1 MSDEEEVHSEEEEE
15 EEEESRQ
22 DTGPSEAELAMQRR
36 RDQAKISS
44 SGLDE
49 AAQELLEQN
58 RLEREAMDAEI
69 KELRAR
75 NERRKRERQEEEK
88 RLAEQRAE
96 EEQRRRA
103 EEEERRRRKE
113 EEEQA
118 RREERAAK
126 MAEFE
131 KWKNPPKPNFVIT
144 KKEGASLPVEDEDE
158 SGPKEEKK
166 SREQLEAEKQAILAQ
181 RIHPINI
188 DSMGDSELQEQAKH
202 LHKEILRLEGEKYDL
217 EKRFKEQQYD
227 MMELAERARQMNK
240 VGKGGLKRVQMA
252 GDEEWVDKI
261 QERFAGAPAKIE
273 MYSKYERQ
281 KDKRN
286 YSDRHTV
293 FHGPTWKF
301 PAERIRP
308 SKRLLWGDDGL
319 PLYEEME
326 GGAPPP
332 AEEEAP
338 AEE

>member
-1 MSDEEEVHSEEEEE
+1 MSDEEELHSEEEEE
-15 EEEESRQ
+15 EEDSRQ
-22 DTGPSEAELAMQRR
+22 DTGPSEAELAMQKRR
-36 RDQAKISS
+36 QQAKISS

-113 EEEQA
+113 EEEA
-118 RREERAAK
+118 ERRAERAAK

-144 KKEGASLPVEDEDE
+144 KKEGSSLPMEEE
-158 SGPKEEKK
+158 EGGPKEEKK

-181 RIHPINI
+181 RIHPLNI
-188 DSMGDSELQEQAKH
+188 EGADDGTLQEHAKH

-240 VGKGGLKRVQMA
+240 VGKGGLKRVQM
-252 GDEEWVDKI
+252 GQDEVDKI

-281 KDKRN
+281 KDKRG
-286 YSDRHTV
+286 YGDRHTV
-293 FHGPTWKF
+293 FEGPTWKF

-308 SKRLLWGDDGL
+308 SKKLLWGEDGL
-319 PLYEEME
+319 PIYEELE
-326 GGAPPP
+326 GGMAPPP
-332 AEEEAP
+332 AEEEA
-338 AEE
+338 EE